1 MEVLGLVIFLRA
13 EAGMKSKG
21 KDKSTLQ
28 IPEKS
33 ASQCL
38 TATAFKLEIA
48 KTGWFVSSWQV
59 LGNSLEDP
67 QLQFVFFLKT
77 VRPETQCGQG
87 ITSLSRV

>member
-1 MEVLGLVIFLRA
+1 
-13 EAGMKSKG
+13 MKSQG

-38 TATAFKLEIA
+38 TATAFKLEVA
-48 KTGWFVSSWQV
+48 KTGWFMSSWKV

-77 VRPETQCGQG
+77 VLPEKQCGKG
-87 ITSLSRV
+87 IMWWWFSR